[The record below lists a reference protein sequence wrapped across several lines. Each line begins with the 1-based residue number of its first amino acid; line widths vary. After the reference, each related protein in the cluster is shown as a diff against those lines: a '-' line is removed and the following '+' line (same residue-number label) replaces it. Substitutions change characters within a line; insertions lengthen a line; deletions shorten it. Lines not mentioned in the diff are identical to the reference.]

1 MNYWLLTLI
10 LGIIALTSSACVSGK
25 LQAPEATRGEVYSV
39 RFPTYWTT
47 REDDRTIVIPPPNA
61 YEVRKNASGPSDEL
75 LFALKGPGT
84 LSIERYAVRLERQV
98 TVSSATDRAWDQ
110 AVLISSGN
118 SLLQRPSGGF
128 IFGQR

>member
-1 MNYWLLTLI
+1 MNYWLTLR
-10 LGIIALTSSACVSGK
+10 LCIIALTSSACLSAK
-25 LQAPEATRGEVYSV
+25 LQPPEATRGEVYSV

-47 REDDRTIVIPPPNA
+47 REDDRTIVIPPPSA
-61 YEVRKNASGPSDEL
+61 YEVRKNASSPSDEL